1 MNEIQASLKFK
12 KDKIEE
18 PEFYL
23 GAKLEK
29 KRLNSRD
36 VWTMSSTD
44 YVKAAIDNV
53 EEQLKKKGKK
63 LATKAPTPMTTN
75 YYPEMD
81 TSPELDSSGITTFQ
95 ELIGILRW
103 SIKIGRVDILTELSM
118 LSSYQAAPK
127 QGHLEQ
133 IYHIFAYLKKK
144 PKLTLYFDPQ
154 EPDIDPRWFDGD
166 SEEIFREQYRDAE
179 EQMPDPSM
187 MPEPRGISVS
197 TTAYVDASHAAN
209 KVTRRSHTGFVI
221 FINRAPIIVYS
232 KRQNTVEASTFS
244 SEFIAM
250 KACMEHITAL
260 RFKLRM
266 FGIPVIDSTKILCDN
281 ASVVKNSTILSST
294 LNKKHSSIAYHSVRW
309 HAAAGVA
316 KIAWINTD
324 YNLADPFTKRLS
336 AEKRETLFGEW
347 TY

>member
-1 MNEIQASLKFK
+1 M
-12 KDKIEE
+12 
-18 PEFYL
+18 
-23 GAKLEK
+23 
-29 KRLNSRD
+29 
-36 VWTMSSTD
+36 
-44 YVKAAIDNV
+44 NV
-53 EEQLKKKGKK
+53 EEQLKKRGKK
-63 LATKAPTPMTTN
+63 LVTKALTPMTTN
-75 YYPEMD
+75 YYPVMD
-81 TSPELDSSGITTFQ
+81 TSPELDSNGITTYQ
-95 ELIGILRW
+95 ELIGMLRW
-103 SIKIGRVDILTELSM
+103 SVEIGRVDILTELSM
-118 LSSYQAAPK
+118 LSSYQAAPR

-166 SEEIFREQYRDAE
+166 SEDIFKEQYRDAE
-179 EQMPDPSM
+179 EQLPDSTM
-187 MPEPRGISVS
+187 MPEPRGTSTS

-221 FINRAPIIVYS
+221 FMNRAPVIIYS
-232 KRQNTVEASTFS
+232 KRQNTVEASSFS

-250 KACMEHITAL
+250 KACIEHITAL

-266 FGIPVIDSTKILCDN
+266 FGVPIIDATKILCDN

-309 HAAAGVA
+309 HVAAGVV
-316 KIAWINTD
+316 KIAWISTD
-324 YNLADPFTKRLS
+324 YNLADPLTKRLC
-336 AEKRETLFGEW
+336 AEKRNALFGEW